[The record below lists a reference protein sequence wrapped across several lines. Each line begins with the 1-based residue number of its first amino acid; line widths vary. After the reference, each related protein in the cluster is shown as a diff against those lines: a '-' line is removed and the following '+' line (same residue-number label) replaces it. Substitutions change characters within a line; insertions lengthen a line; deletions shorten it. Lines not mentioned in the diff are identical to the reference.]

1 MKIIIE
7 EPSSNEEDQIIIR
20 CKELDERLLNLIYG
34 LKMYDKKLIGIL
46 NGNTH
51 FIDPSQIFYF
61 EAVENKVFIYCKD
74 AVFESKQKLYEIE
87 KLYTNTNFFRAS
99 KSIILNIS
107 KIAHVSTAFN
117 GRLETTLKNGEKVII
132 SRQYV
137 PELKKKLGL

>member
-74 AVFESKQKLYEIE
+74 AVFESKQKLYEI
-87 KLYTNTNFFRAS
+87 
-99 KSIILNIS
+99 
-107 KIAHVSTAFN
+107 
-117 GRLETTLKNGEKVII
+117 
-132 SRQYV
+132 
-137 PELKKKLGL
+137 